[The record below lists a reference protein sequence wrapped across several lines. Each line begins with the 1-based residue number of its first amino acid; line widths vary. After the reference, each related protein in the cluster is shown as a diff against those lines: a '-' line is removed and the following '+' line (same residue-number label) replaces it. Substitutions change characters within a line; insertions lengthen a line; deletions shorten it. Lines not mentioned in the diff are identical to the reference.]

1 LHLEPVGVGNLQAAF
16 EQLKTKLRDKGLF
29 DAKHK
34 KPLPTKVD
42 TIGVISSS
50 NGAVIRDII
59 KVLNKRYP
67 FAEILLFDCVVRLQ
81 AQDDEQ
87 SVENH
92 HAPHIMLVQ
101 HGAKSPYRFLG

>member
-1 LHLEPVGVGNLQAAF
+1 LNDIRIR
-16 EQLKTKLRDKGLF
+16 KTKLRDKGLF

-59 KVLNKRYP
+59 K
-67 FAEILLFDCVVRLQ
+67 
-81 AQDDEQ
+81 
-87 SVENH
+87 
-92 HAPHIMLVQ
+92 
-101 HGAKSPYRFLG
+101 